1 MACQFWNFLLLRPL
15 PRRKGEAHEETEST
29 RITHPTAFPPSLPS
43 LPPSH
48 CRNPGQQPHLRRLGT
63 RPEKATRRRRGKK
76 ETMEREREIE
86 AKMQRWEEEEESASE
101 AANAVAL
108 HVILRRLTVI
118 REPLIDSQVIFLE

>member
-1 MACQFWNFLLLRPL
+1 
-15 PRRKGEAHEETEST
+15 
-29 RITHPTAFPPSLPS
+29 
-43 LPPSH
+43 
-48 CRNPGQQPHLRRLGT
+48 
-63 RPEKATRRRRGKK
+63 
-76 ETMEREREIE
+76 MEREREIE